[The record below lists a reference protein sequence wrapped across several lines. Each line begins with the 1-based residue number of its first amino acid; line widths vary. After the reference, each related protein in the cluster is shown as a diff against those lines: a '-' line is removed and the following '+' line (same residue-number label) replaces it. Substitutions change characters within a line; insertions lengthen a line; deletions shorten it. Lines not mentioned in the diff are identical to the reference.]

1 LLTAAVDLGSQL
13 FEGSPSSIEVLD
25 AQDHATHTT
34 VGEDTIEACTDIF
47 EAGSEGS
54 RVETAAQAAPV
65 RRFELGKRAGY
76 GHPDEVRG
84 ATEGTTNITQEAQKV
99 E

>member
-47 EAGSEGS
+47 EAGSEGPGG
-54 RVETAAQAAPV
+54 EAAAQAAPV
-65 RRFELGKRAGY
+65 RRFELGKRTGN
-76 GHPDEVRG
+76 GDPDEVRG
-84 ATEGTTNITQEAQKV
+84 ATEGAMNVTQEAQNV